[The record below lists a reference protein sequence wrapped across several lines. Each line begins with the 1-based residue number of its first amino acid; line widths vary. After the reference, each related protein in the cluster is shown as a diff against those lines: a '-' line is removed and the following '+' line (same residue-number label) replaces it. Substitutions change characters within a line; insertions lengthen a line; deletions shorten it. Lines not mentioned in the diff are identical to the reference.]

1 LDLAVR
7 FRVQVVLPPVVVAL
21 LVAVVVAPGA
31 RAEGLHRTSIGIH
44 CVVTG
49 VEGAGT
55 LQSCEATVED
65 GSPEPTPPT
74 GTVTFQHAITCTL
87 APISAAESACDFPLT
102 TPAAGE
108 FKLSAEYSGDPT
120 HAHSELFVEWNVS
133 YVGNEIWIDPMFVPI
148 PYLPAPEKT
157 GSKTA
162 ESEAKPTPVAAK
174 ARRPRIDARPS
185 KRTRRRVAQFRF
197 AGAGPFECK
206 LDSGPY
212 RSCGGA
218 FHRRVSIGKHVLRV
232 RPAGASGP
240 VATFRWRVLPK
251 AP

>member
-1 LDLAVR
+1 MR
-7 FRVQVVLPPVVVAL
+7 FRVQVVLPLVVAL
-21 LVAVVVAPGA
+21 LVAAIVAPGA

-49 VEGAGT
+49 VEGAGI
-55 LQSCEATVED
+55 LQGCEATVED

-102 TPAAGE
+102 TPSAGE

-133 YVGNEIWIDPMFVPI
+133 YVGSEIRIDPMFAPI
-148 PYLPAPEKT
+148 PYLPATGRT
-157 GSKTA
+157 GSEP
-162 ESEAKPTPVAAK
+162 ESEVKPGPVAAN
-174 ARRPRIDARPS
+174 ARRPRVEARPS
-185 KRTRRRVAQFRF
+185 KRTRRRIAQFRF
-197 AGAGPFECK
+197 VGAGPFECR
-206 LDSGPY
+206 LDNGSY
-212 RSCGGA
+212 RLCGDA
-218 FHRRVSIGKHVLRV
+218 FRRRVAIGKHLLHV